1 MSGCRPRFIAGHGA
15 RRLLAEDRNSAGKVF
30 DRFGC
35 PGGLREGRSHALRGH
50 GFKRG
55 IGGPGDFVAGI
66 GGRRGHWWMPGAGSE
81 GLLQGTREISGGQPR
96 LKWFETS
103 MVRRCRQGAGA
114 DDGRSSNAIP
124 RREFHDLRRVSAME
138 NAGRGAA
145 TPVVR
150 RMSVVYRSVFM
161 PCSVALRPYVGIR
174 HAPPCA
180 VRGTI
185 IGVYRCDMRS
195 LQQTPGGQ
203 RRRRSAKGTR
213 RGRMRPP
220 AACCVGC
227 ETQGPPGGSDGLF
240 ALYESS
246 GDRRRGTRRIGAAAT
261 IERRTV
267 RSALRGAVPGEVT
280 AGSAGA
286 PSRVRGE
293 VHRPMTGT
301 ATTSVGGGDGSR
313 AKHAAE
319 DAERSEAASAARS
332 AREVDGAA
340 ATSVR
345 KRNGP
350 RHPRCFGA

>member
-1 MSGCRPRFIAGHGA
+1 
-15 RRLLAEDRNSAGKVF
+15 
-30 DRFGC
+30 
-35 PGGLREGRSHALRGH
+35 
-50 GFKRG
+50 
-55 IGGPGDFVAGI
+55 
-66 GGRRGHWWMPGAGSE
+66 
-81 GLLQGTREISGGQPR
+81 
-96 LKWFETS
+96 
-103 MVRRCRQGAGA
+103 MV
-114 DDGRSSNAIP
+114 IP
-124 RREFHDLRRVSAME
+124 RRLIGKRAASLPVALSAFGRAARACPSVA
-138 NAGRGAA
+138 NAAKGAA

-150 RMSVVYRSVFM
+150 RMSVVYRSVFI

-185 IGVYRCDMRS
+185 VGVYRCDIRS
-195 LQQTPGGQ
+195 LQQKLGGQ
-203 RRRRSAKGTR
+203 RRRRSAKGTQ

-227 ETQGPPGGSDGLF
+227 ETQGRPGRSDSRF

-246 GDRRRGTRRIGAAAT
+246 GDRRRGTRRIGAAAA

-301 ATTSVGGGDGSR
+301 ATTSAGGGDGSR

-332 AREVDGAA
+332 AREVAAVAA
-340 ATSVR
+340 ARVSTSC
-345 KRNGP
+345 G
-350 RHPRCFGA
+350 GG